1 MAEVVVVAVAKCKDG
16 EAERMRAV
24 MSEVAA
30 ASNEEEGCLS
40 YVIHGDKNEPNRLVV
55 VERWASQEAL
65 DNHFTLPHT
74 QKVGENIDALAEP
87 PQIYFC
93 EELPA

>member
-1 MAEVVVVAVAKCKDG
+1 
-16 EAERMRAV
+16 
-24 MSEVAA
+24 MSEVIVVAIAKAKEGRVEEARALMSETAA

-40 YVIHGDKNEPNRLVV
+40 YVIHVDKNDADRIVV

-65 DNHFTLPHT
+65 NHHFTLPHVA
-74 QKVGENIDALAEP
+74 KVTESMDMLDEL
-87 PQIYFC
+87 PQVYFC

>member
-1 MAEVVVVAVAKCKDG
+1 MSEVIVVAIAKAKEG
-16 EAERMRAV
+16 RAEEARAL

-30 ASNEEEGCLS
+30 ESNKEVGCLS
-40 YVIHGDKNEPNRLVV
+40 YVIHVDKNDADRIVV

-65 DNHFTLPHT
+65 NHHFTLPHT
-74 QKVGENIDALAEP
+74 QKVTESMDMLDEL
-87 PQIYFC
+87 PQVYFC